1 MSWLLTSD
9 LESPPKRHISLPRN
23 ATRLKLHALH
33 AGLPMDEQLA
43 AFEPAER
50 GFRKVIV
57 STNIAEAS
65 FSSNNLLLYLTA
77 LLGKC
82 YN

>member
-1 MSWLLTSD
+1 MNPHQND
-9 LESPPKRHISLPRN
+9 HISLPRN

-65 FSSNNLLLYLTA
+65 FSSNNLLFYLTA